1 LAKGAGVVEM
11 VAMEEWEERE
21 GYRIWRPFAFTPRS
35 QIEEYLRSNSLPHFR
50 DRSNEELTYFR
61 NFIRH
66 RFATPFIERFE
77 AGVARSFRYL
87 EKDKSHLLPPPPRR
101 VGECYFFDR
110 TDPHRDL
117 RLVDRVVKRL
127 GVVMSEAQRREVVNQ
142 NFSVVVG
149 GKVAVDTNGRKIF
162 IAPFVK
168 IPLGRW
174 RERCRVLKIPPKVR
188 GYLVK
193 EGLCGILSTEIF
205 TDVWRSGRS

>member
-1 LAKGAGVVEM
+1 
-11 VAMEEWEERE
+11 
-21 GYRIWRPFAFTPRS
+21 
-35 QIEEYLRSNSLPHFR
+35 
-50 DRSNEELTYFR
+50 
-61 NFIRH
+61 
-66 RFATPFIERFE
+66 
-77 AGVARSFRYL
+77 
-87 EKDKSHLLPPPPRR
+87 